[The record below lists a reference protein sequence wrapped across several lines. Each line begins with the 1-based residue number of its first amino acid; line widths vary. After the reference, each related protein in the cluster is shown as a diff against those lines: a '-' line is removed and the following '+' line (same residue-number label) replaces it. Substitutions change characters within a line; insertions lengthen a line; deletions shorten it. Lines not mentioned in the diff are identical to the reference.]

1 MSQLDD
7 INAGF
12 KSRSKRTSPT
22 MTSRDSNLDEL
33 RIQHVMQSKQGP
45 VNFVKLREKVDA
57 TLEAAKPVMTA
68 AIRLKKVVS
77 GSEMAVVGA
86 MKLQM
91 ESLIASL
98 TSLQRKLA

>member
-7 INAGF
+7 INASF

-22 MTSRDSNLDEL
+22 LSSRNELDVI
-33 RIQHVMQSKQGP
+33 RIKHVIGGRNSKP
-45 VNFVKLREKVDA
+45 INFVKLREKVDA

-77 GSEMAVVGA
+77 ASDMAVVGA